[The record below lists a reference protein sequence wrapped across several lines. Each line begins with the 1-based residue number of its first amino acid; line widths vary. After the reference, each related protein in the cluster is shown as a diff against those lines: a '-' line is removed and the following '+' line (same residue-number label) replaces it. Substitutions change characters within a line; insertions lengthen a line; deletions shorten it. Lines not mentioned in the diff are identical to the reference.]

1 MDNGLRVRTG
11 GRNIFDRAAPANVF
25 GGGLPYDPT
34 RWDAR
39 GRVFFVD
46 LNWEM

>member
-1 MDNGLRVRTG
+1 MDNGLRVRAG
-11 GRNIFDRAAPANVF
+11 GRNILDRAAPATAF
-25 GGGLPYDPT
+25 SGLPYDPT

-39 GRVFFVD
+39 GRVLFID